1 MRTYIVSRDIVRN
14 MFYPTWRVFTDDRTV
29 SKLTAT
35 KNQLI
40 EKGGILAT
48 KLCTHKENINQI
60 NDIHLTRLPG
70 ETKVF
75 EATDSDSGM
84 CAMLDGH
91 IPVSLIVLNFSHT
104 CSLYYIFFTLVET
117 PTYKSYSTGDG

>member
-1 MRTYIVSRDIVRN
+1 M
-14 MFYPTWRVFTDDRTV
+14 FTDDRTV

-40 EKGGILAT
+40 EQGGILAT
-48 KLCTHKENINQI
+48 KLCTHKENIDQI
-60 NDIHLTRLPG
+60 NDVHLTWLPG

-75 EATDSDSGM
+75 EETDSDSGM

-91 IPVSLIVLNFSHT
+91 IPVSYALELKVGAQVRNS
-104 CSLYYIFFTLVET
+104 YIQLCFTH
-117 PTYKSYSTGDG
+117 

>member
-1 MRTYIVSRDIVRN
+1 

-40 EKGGILAT
+40 EQGGILAT
-48 KLCTHKENINQI
+48 KLCTHKENVNQI

-70 ETKVF
+70 EKKVF

-84 CAMLDGH
+84 SAMLDSH
-91 IPVSLIVLNFSHT
+91 VPVSYALELKVGAQVTTSYIVQL
-104 CSLYYIFFTLVET
+104 CFTHLQNV
-117 PTYKSYSTGDG
+117 KCNI

>member
-1 MRTYIVSRDIVRN
+1 
-14 MFYPTWRVFTDDRTV
+14 MFYPTWRVFTYDRTV
-29 SKLTAT
+29 SKLTVT

-40 EKGGILAT
+40 EQRGILAT
-48 KLCTHKENINQI
+48 KLCTHKKNINQI

-75 EATDSDSGM
+75 EATDSESGM

-91 IPVSLIVLNFSHT
+91 FNSCVLRFG
-104 CSLYYIFFTLVET
+104 I
-117 PTYKSYSTGDG
+117 KSRSTGNKFIHTALLYTLILQNVKCNIVIMIFL

>member
-1 MRTYIVSRDIVRN
+1 M
-14 MFYPTWRVFTDDRTV
+14 FTDDRTV

-40 EKGGILAT
+40 EQGGILAT

-75 EATDSDSGM
+75 EATDSDSG
-84 CAMLDGH
+84 AMLDGH
-91 IPVSLIVLNFSHT
+91 IPVSYALELKVGAQVTNS
-104 CSLYYIFFTLVET
+104 YIQLCFTH
-117 PTYKSYSTGDG
+117 

>member
-1 MRTYIVSRDIVRN
+1 MRTYIVSRDIVIN
-14 MFYPTWRVFTDDRTV
+14 MFYPTWRVFTYDRTV
-29 SKLTAT
+29 SKLTVT

-40 EKGGILAT
+40 EQRGILAT
-48 KLCTHKENINQI
+48 KLCTHKKNINQI

-91 IPVSLIVLNFSHT
+91 IPVSYALELKVGAQVTNS
-104 CSLYYIFFTLVET
+104 YIQLCFTH
-117 PTYKSYSTGDG
+117 

>member
-1 MRTYIVSRDIVRN
+1 MRTYIVSRDIVIN

-40 EKGGILAT
+40 EQGGILAT
-48 KLCTHKENINQI
+48 KLCTHKENVNQI

-70 ETKVF
+70 EKKVF

-84 CAMLDGH
+84 SAMLDSH
-91 IPVSLIVLNFSHT
+91 VPVSYVLELKVGAQVTTSYIVQL
-104 CSLYYIFFTLVET
+104 CFTHLQNV
-117 PTYKSYSTGDG
+117 KCNI

>member
-1 MRTYIVSRDIVRN
+1 ML
-14 MFYPTWRVFTDDRTV
+14 YPTWRVFTDDRTV

-40 EKGGILAT
+40 EQGGILAT

-91 IPVSLIVLNFSHT
+91 IPVSYALELKVGAQVTASYIVQL
-104 CSLYYIFFTLVET
+104 CFTH
-117 PTYKSYSTGDG
+117 

>member
-1 MRTYIVSRDIVRN
+1 MRTYIVSRGIVIN
-14 MFYPTWRVFTDDRTV
+14 MLYPTWRVFTDDRTV

-35 KNQLI
+35 KNQPI
-40 EKGGILAT
+40 EQGGILAT

-91 IPVSLIVLNFSHT
+91 IPVSYALELKVGAQVTASYIVQL
-104 CSLYYIFFTLVET
+104 CFTH
-117 PTYKSYSTGDG
+117 